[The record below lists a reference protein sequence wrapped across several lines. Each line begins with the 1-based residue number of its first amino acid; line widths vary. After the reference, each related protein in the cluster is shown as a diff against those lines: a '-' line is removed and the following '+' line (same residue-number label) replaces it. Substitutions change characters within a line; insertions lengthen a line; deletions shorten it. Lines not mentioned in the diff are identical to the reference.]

1 MEKIDL
7 SQTNYKLLF
16 KFING
21 NYPQSNS
28 VDKSIGCF
36 HFFGYYPISR
46 INQNELKHE
55 AIN

>member
-1 MEKIDL
+1 MEQIDL

-21 NYPQSNS
+21 IYPESNS
-28 VDKSIGCF
+28 VDKLIGCF

-46 INQNELKHE
+46 INQNKMEQVSL
-55 AIN
+55 N